1 MQKIISVILA
11 SLMLAGILSGCST
24 GSAPEQGAKLHIV
37 TTIFPVYD
45 WVCQILGQQAEN
57 AEITLLMDSGVDL
70 HNYQPTVDDM
80 VRISTCDLFLYV
92 GGESDAWVTDALGAA
107 TNQNMAAINLMEVL
121 GEAVKEEEIIEG
133 MEHDHEHEEDEHEE
147 ESHEEESEHH
157 HEMDEHIWLSLNN
170 ARVICTQIAQQLAS
184 LDSANADVYIEN
196 AEKYCAVLEE
206 LDTRYRETVNAAAR
220 DTLLFADRFPFRYL
234 VDDYGI
240 SYYAAFSGCSAETEA
255 SFETVAF
262 LAGKVDELGLT
273 SVMTIEGTDHS
284 IAETVI
290 RNTAAGNQSILALNS
305 MQSVTAREIQAGTSY
320 LSIMESN
327 LEVLKKALN

>member
-1 MQKIISVILA
+1 MRKIMSVILTT
-11 SLMLAGILSGCST
+11 LLLAGILSGCKTS
-24 GSAPEQGAKLHIV
+24 SAPRQDKHLRIV

-45 WVCQILGQQAEN
+45 WVYQILGEQAEN
-57 AEITLLMDSGVDL
+57 AEIMLLMDSGVDL

-80 VRISTCDLFLYV
+80 VRISTCDLFVYV

-107 TNQNMAAINLMEVL
+107 TNRDMAAVNLMEVL
-121 GEAVKEEEIIEG
+121 GGAVKEEEIIEG
-133 MEHDHEHEEDEHEE
+133 MEHDHEHEE

-170 ARVICTQIAQQLAS
+170 ARVICTQIAQQLGI

-196 AEKYCAVLEE
+196 AEQYGAVLKE
-206 LDTRYRETVNAAAR
+206 LDTRYRETVDAATR

-255 SFETVAF
+255 SFETIAF

-273 SVMTIEGTDHS
+273 SIMTIEGTDHS

-305 MQSVTAREIQAGTSY
+305 MQSVTSREIQAGTSY

-327 LEVLKKALN
+327 LEVLEKALN

>member
-1 MQKIISVILA
+1 MRKIMSVILTT
-11 SLMLAGILSGCST
+11 LLLAGILSGCKTS
-24 GSAPEQGAKLHIV
+24 SAPRQNKNLRIV
-37 TTIFPVYD
+37 TAIFPVYD

-70 HNYQPTVDDM
+70 HNFQPTVDDM
-80 VRISTCDLFLYV
+80 VRISTCDLFVYV

-107 TNQNMAAINLMEVL
+107 ANRDMAIINLMEVL
-121 GEAVKEEEIIEG
+121 GGAVKEEEIIEG
-133 MEHDHEHEEDEHEE
+133 MEHDHEHEE

-170 ARVICTQIAQQLAS
+170 ARVICTQIAQQLGI

-196 AEKYCAVLEE
+196 ADQYCAALKE
-206 LDTRYRETVNAAAR
+206 LDTRYRGTVDAAAR

-255 SFETVAF
+255 SFETIAF

-273 SVMTIEGTDHS
+273 SIMTIEGTDHS

-327 LEVLKKALN
+327 LEVLEKALN

>member
-1 MQKIISVILA
+1 MRKIMSVILTA
-11 SLMLAGILSGCST
+11 LMLTGILSGCST
-24 GSAPEQGAKLHIV
+24 SSAPEQGKTLRIV

-45 WVCQILGQQAEN
+45 WVCQILGEQAEN

-92 GGESDAWVTDALGAA
+92 GGESDAWVTDALATA
-107 TNQNMAAINLMEVL
+107 TNRNLVAVNLMEVL

-133 MEHDHEHEEDEHEE
+133 MEHDHEHEE

-170 ARVICTQIAQQLAS
+170 ARVICTQIAQQLAA

-196 AEKYCAVLEE
+196 AEKYCAALEE
-206 LDTRYRETVNAAAR
+206 LDTRYRETVGAAAR

-273 SVMTIEGTDHS
+273 SIMTIEGTDHS

-327 LEVLKKALN
+327 LEVLEKALN

>member
-1 MQKIISVILA
+1 MRKIMSVILTT
-11 SLMLAGILSGCST
+11 LMLTGILSGCNTSST
-24 GSAPEQGAKLHIV
+24 PRQGKTLRIV
-37 TTIFPVYD
+37 TTIFPVFD

-92 GGESDAWVTDALGAA
+92 GGESDAWVTDALATA
-107 TNQNMAAINLMEVL
+107 TNQDMAVINLMEVL

-133 MEHDHEHEEDEHEE
+133 MEHDHEHEE
-147 ESHEEESEHH
+147 ESEHH
-157 HEMDEHIWLSLNN
+157 HEKDEHIWLSLNN
-170 ARVICTQIAQQLAS
+170 ARVICTQIAQQLGI

-196 AEKYCAVLEE
+196 AEKYCASLKE
-206 LDTRYRETVNAAAR
+206 LDTRYRETVDAAAR

-255 SFETVAF
+255 SFETIAF

-273 SVMTIEGTDHS
+273 SIMTMEGTDHS

-327 LEVLKKALN
+327 LEVLEKALN